1 MNEALELAMA
11 KEIVDSKESGL
22 KSHVAAT
29 AKNFSGGQKQRL
41 SIARTLVRRP
51 DVLILDDSSSALD
64 YITDAKLRQNIRKLP
79 SSNIIV
85 SQRVASVR
93 NADKIL
99 VLDDGIVV
107 GLGKHDV
114 LLDTCKVY
122 EEICL
127 SQLSVEEARI
137 HE

>member
-1 MNEALELAMA
+1 MLNGVNIKEYDIHSLRKSIGTVEQKSKLFEGSIEYNLLWGDENANEELMNEALDLAMA

-64 YITDAKLRQNIRKLP
+64 YTTDAKLRQNITL
-79 SSNIIV
+79 
-85 SQRVASVR
+85 
-93 NADKIL
+93 
-99 VLDDGIVV
+99 
-107 GLGKHDV
+107 
-114 LLDTCKVY
+114 
-122 EEICL
+122 
-127 SQLSVEEARI
+127 
-137 HE
+137 